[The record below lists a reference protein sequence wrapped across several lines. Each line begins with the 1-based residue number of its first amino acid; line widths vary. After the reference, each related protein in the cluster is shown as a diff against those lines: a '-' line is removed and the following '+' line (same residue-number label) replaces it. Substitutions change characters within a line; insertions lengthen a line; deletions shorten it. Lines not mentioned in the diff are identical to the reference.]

1 MSSSEKPLEGLVFG
15 EVGSNPNHSCK
26 NSTNPKFLPKFVG
39 SVSPILKAGMQHF
52 KLELH
57 LNSRKKARSLEEMA
71 AGCRLGDSRAQRELY
86 DALSPKMFAL
96 CIRYMGDRDAAQ
108 DVLQDGFVTLFSK
121 IDSYSGAGSFE
132 GWARTVFVSTALM
145 ALRKK
150 DLLRD
155 SEDIDAAR
163 GMVETDAGAIQDIGY
178 KELLKMVAELPAGFR
193 TVFNMYV
200 MEGYSHKEI
209 AEALDISEVTS
220 RSQLQR
226 ARVLL
231 QKKILERERTRGK

>member
-1 MSSSEKPLEGLVFG
+1 M
-15 EVGSNPNHSCK
+15 
-26 NSTNPKFLPKFVG
+26 PKFVG

-71 AGCRLGDSRAQRELY
+71 AGCRLGDNRAQRELY

>member
-1 MSSSEKPLEGLVFG
+1 
-15 EVGSNPNHSCK
+15 
-26 NSTNPKFLPKFVG
+26 
-39 SVSPILKAGMQHF
+39 
-52 KLELH
+52 
-57 LNSRKKARSLEEMA
+57 
-71 AGCRLGDSRAQRELY
+71 
-86 DALSPKMFAL
+86 
-96 CIRYMGDRDAAQ
+96 
-108 DVLQDGFVTLFSK
+108 
-121 IDSYSGAGSFE
+121 
-132 GWARTVFVSTALM
+132 M

-163 GMVETDAGAIQDIGY
+163 GMVGSDAGAIQDIGY
-178 KELLKMVAELPAGFR
+178 KELLKMVAILPAGFR

>member
-1 MSSSEKPLEGLVFG
+1 
-15 EVGSNPNHSCK
+15 
-26 NSTNPKFLPKFVG
+26 
-39 SVSPILKAGMQHF
+39 
-52 KLELH
+52 
-57 LNSRKKARSLEEMA
+57 
-71 AGCRLGDSRAQRELY
+71 
-86 DALSPKMFAL
+86 
-96 CIRYMGDRDAAQ
+96 MGDRDAAQ

-121 IDSYSGAGSFE
+121 IDSYSGVGSFE

-163 GMVETDAGAIQDIGY
+163 GMVGSDAGAIQDIGY
-178 KELLKMVAELPAGFR
+178 KELLKMVAKLPAGFR